1 MTVVPPHAPGILYLH
16 GFCSAPAS
24 WKARLL
30 AERMAERGLADRYYC
45 PSLSIEPEEAIA
57 QCEALIAAHTA
68 AFPNAP
74 LTLVG
79 SSLGGYYA
87 TWLAEKH
94 ELRAVLINPAVVCS
108 LDPEMFIG
116 TQTNLYSGES
126 FEFTAEH
133 IAQLAALEAPRITP
147 ERYFLLVETG
157 DEVLDYR
164 QAIARYAGCRQCVLD
179 GGDHSFTRFAD
190 LLPQLFE
197 YCGL

>member
-1 MTVVPPHAPGILYLH
+1 MTFMTSTTPAIVYLH
-16 GFCSAPAS
+16 GFCSSPS
-24 WKARLL
+24 STKARLL
-30 AERMAERGLADRYYC
+30 AAALDSRGIGDRLFC
-45 PSLSIEPEEAIA
+45 PALSPVPVDAIA
-57 QCEALIAAHTA
+57 QVEAIIAAQRGR
-68 AFPNAP
+68 P

-126 FEFTAEH
+126 FEFTSEH
-133 IAQLAALEAPRITP
+133 VAQLAALEAPRITP
-147 ERYFLLVETG
+147 ERYLLLVETG

-164 QAIARYAGCRQCVLD
+164 QAVARYAGCRQCVLD
-179 GGDHSFTRFAD
+179 GGDHSFTRFPD

>member
-1 MTVVPPHAPGILYLH
+1 MASTTPAIVYLH
-16 GFCSAPAS
+16 GFCSSPQS
-24 WKARLL
+24 TKARLL
-30 AERMAERGLADRYYC
+30 AAALDARGLGDRLIC
-45 PSLSIEPEEAIA
+45 PALSPVPVEAIA
-57 QCEALIAAHTA
+57 LVEAIVEAQRGR
-68 AFPNAP
+68 P

-126 FEFTAEH
+126 FEFSVEH
-133 IAQLAALEAPRITP
+133 VAQLAALEAPAITP
-147 ERYFLLVETG
+147 ERYLLLVETG

-164 QAIARYAGCRQCVLD
+164 QALARYAGCRQYVLD

>member
-1 MTVVPPHAPGILYLH
+1 MSPAIVYLH
-16 GFCSAPAS
+16 GFCSSPAS
-24 WKARLL
+24 TKARLL
-30 AERMAERGLADRYYC
+30 ASALESRGLGDRLFC
-45 PSLSIEPEEAIA
+45 PALSHVPVAAVAQVEAIVAA
-57 QCEALIAAHTA
+57 QRGR
-68 AFPNAP
+68 P

-94 ELRAVLINPAVVCS
+94 DLRALLINPAVVAPIS
-108 LDPEMFIG
+108 LDAFIG
-116 TQTNLYSGES
+116 TQTNLHTGEP

-133 IAQLAALEAPRITP
+133 IGQLRALEAPRITP

-164 QAIARYAGCRQCVLD
+164 QAVARYAGCRQCVLD
-179 GGDHSFTRFAD
+179 GGDHSFTRFPD
-190 LLPQLFE
+190 LLPQLLE

>member
-1 MTVVPPHAPGILYLH
+1 MTSTTPAIVYLH
-16 GFCSAPAS
+16 GFCSSPS
-24 WKARLL
+24 STKARLL
-30 AERMAERGLADRYYC
+30 AAALDSRGIGDRLFC
-45 PSLSIEPEEAIA
+45 PALSPVPVDAIA
-57 QCEALIAAHTA
+57 QVEAIIAAQRGR
-68 AFPNAP
+68 P

-126 FEFTAEH
+126 FEFTSEH
-133 IAQLAALEAPRITP
+133 VAQLAALEAPRITP
-147 ERYFLLVETG
+147 ERYLLLVETG

-164 QAIARYAGCRQCVLD
+164 QAVARYAGCRQCVLD
-179 GGDHSFTRFAD
+179 GGDHSFTRFPD